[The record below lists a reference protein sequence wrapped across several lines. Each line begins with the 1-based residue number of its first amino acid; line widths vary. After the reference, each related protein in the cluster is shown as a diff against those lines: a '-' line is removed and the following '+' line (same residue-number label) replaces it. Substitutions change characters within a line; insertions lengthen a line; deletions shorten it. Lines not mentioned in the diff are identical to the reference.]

1 MAAIGRSHAAGEA
14 MRMLFSR
21 NKGMSLQFC
30 IVRCSLFEV
39 IRLSKK
45 YNALKGVWK
54 IASKVWPK
62 VAHL

>member
-45 YNALKGVWK
+45 YNALKGV
-54 IASKVWPK
+54 
-62 VAHL
+62 